1 MPLLLPQFR
10 DAGDSQATVE
20 SSWRGTRSVTDA
32 EGQTDP
38 IATSHQRT
46 QEPKVLEAES
56 QTAPVDQGQQ
66 TDDLTPSQPNRFVG
80 DSAHLNAFLHESTA
94 ALEEQM
100 LRNLTTSAFDGHTV
114 SWEEEHDQV
123 SCLHSLKHRG
133 ALAST
138 APEACSA
145 LAWNAGGTV
154 LAAAYG
160 PLDRTDWASQSSMLC
175 TWSVFRRQLDPAK
188 ADLALE
194 LQECLTCLAFHP
206 EDPSLLAG
214 GAFNGDVL
222 VWNLAAT
229 EDKLV
234 GKSTLCNYTHHE
246 PVQRVCWTKDPLHRG
261 HRGYLLCSI
270 AADGKVCMGRLLAP
284 TPTLTPTLTP
294 TPTLILIPTPTL
306 ILTPTPTPTLIPS
319 LTRTK
324 VLMWSLGA
332 SGAAGGGG
340 LPAMGFLLPMPS
352 VGKAR
357 ANATPQGEGMHA
369 GGSALCFS
377 KEDPTSFIVGLE
389 SGQLYK
395 CSTVAKEARSAEA
408 VMRTQGE
415 LPWSTAAA
423 ALVTGVP
430 ASHYHRLKQRA
441 EKDGVLA
448 RERQVTPRIV
458 YDTRPSPS
466 TLFAPPISFAY
477 DKHSGPVHEVQ
488 FSPFH
493 RNIFL
498 SVASDSTARLY
509 SVLQPRPVH
518 VVEPSSS
525 SLFGVAWSTA
535 RPLVFAVAAADGSL
549 SLYDLKRSRGRPDVV
564 LQVTSNRS
572 PVYGVAFNPKNGNLL
587 ATADAQGFVKV
598 WRLSTQLSTM
608 GANELAQL
616 EKLATARAAGG
627 AEEAAEEDEGD
638 AAGYGEGD
646 DDFE

>member
-1 MPLLLPQFR
+1 
-10 DAGDSQATVE
+10 
-20 SSWRGTRSVTDA
+20 
-32 EGQTDP
+32 
-38 IATSHQRT
+38 
-46 QEPKVLEAES
+46 
-56 QTAPVDQGQQ
+56 
-66 TDDLTPSQPNRFVG
+66 
-80 DSAHLNAFLHESTA
+80 
-94 ALEEQM
+94 
-100 LRNLTTSAFDGHTV
+100 
-114 SWEEEHDQV
+114 
-123 SCLHSLKHRG
+123 
-133 ALAST
+133 
-138 APEACSA
+138 
-145 LAWNAGGTV
+145 
-154 LAAAYG
+154 
-160 PLDRTDWASQSSMLC
+160 
-175 TWSVFRRQLDPAK
+175 
-188 ADLALE
+188 
-194 LQECLTCLAFHP
+194 
-206 EDPSLLAG
+206 
-214 GAFNGDVL
+214 
-222 VWNLAAT
+222 
-229 EDKLV
+229 
-234 GKSTLCNYTHHE
+234 
-246 PVQRVCWTKDPLHRG
+246 
-261 HRGYLLCSI
+261 
-270 AADGKVCMGRLLAP
+270 
-284 TPTLTPTLTP
+284 
-294 TPTLILIPTPTL
+294 
-306 ILTPTPTPTLIPS
+306 
-319 LTRTK
+319 
-324 VLMWSLGA
+324 MWSLGA
-332 SGAAGGGG
+332 AGAAGGGG

-377 KEDPTSFIVGLE
+377 REDPTSFIVGLE

-430 ASHYHRLKQRA
+430 VSHYHRLKQRA
-441 EKDGVLA
+441 EKDAVLA
-448 RERQVTPRIV
+448 RERQVTPRVV
-458 YDTRPSPS
+458 YETRPSPS

-627 AEEAAEEDEGD
+627 AEETAEEEEGD